1 MKSIYGE
8 GALSL
13 LPLENGFLIV
23 TKEDENT
30 DMISVG
36 YKLVDF
42 SNYTMSPVPKSI
54 YQQAK
59 FGENYKAFELQ
70 VGNYVTCKTV
80 VLPNGNVF
88 SVNTDGEAKV
98 MDSNGY
104 VEWQGT
110 IKYNDRAPADIA
122 LHNNNIWAS
131 YPHSNALL
139 RFNLRTMREELR
151 VGGSKNDSA
160 FDKPEGLWVNE
171 ETEKLLICNAGN
183 NKILELD
190 IKNYT
195 VYEYAEFDEPVH
207 EYINIKSN
215 EMVLLN
221 SGVYKL

>member
-1 MKSIYGE
+1 MKNIYGDNS
-8 GALSL
+8 LSL
-13 LPLENGFLIV
+13 FPLENGFLIV

-36 YKLVDF
+36 YKLIDF
-42 SNYTMSPVPKSI
+42 SNYTLSSVAKDV
-54 YQQAK
+54 YQKAK

-80 VLPNGNVF
+80 VLENGNVF
-88 SVNTDGEAKV
+88 TVNTDGEAKV
-98 MDSNGY
+98 MDKNGY

-110 IKYNDRAPADIA
+110 IRYKDNPPADIVIVDS
-122 LHNNNIWAS
+122 NIWAS
-131 YPHSNALL
+131 YPASNVLI
-139 RFNLRTMREELR
+139 RFNLNTMREELR
-151 VGGSKNDSA
+151 IGGKTDNA
-160 FDKPEGLWVNE
+160 FDKPEGLWYNE
-171 ETEKLLICNAGN
+171 KQGKILICNSGS

-195 VYEYAEFDEPVH
+195 IFEYAEFEEPVH

-221 SGVYKL
+221 SGVYRL